1 MVNINN
7 IDPVTLKDWLDNK
20 EAILIDVR
28 EVIEYK
34 ACSIPNSR
42 HLPLSQV
49 TIDKAHLPEH
59 RNKKLVF
66 HCKSGKRSMM
76 ACEKLISEGI
86 NFDIWN
92 LEGGI
97 ESWKKKNLTIISTK
111 DIISLERQVHI
122 AISLFVL
129 SGLSLNYFLE
139 DSLYLILPLIAGIG
153 LLNSGITGWC
163 GLAKLISKMPWNK

>member
-163 GLAKLISKMPWNK
+163 GLAKIYFTI